1 MENEKEKDGITR
13 RKLLTLLVTTLGGA
27 AVLKFL
33 NNSNLGQKISP
44 IEISEV
50 RAADGDPVIV
60 GNSHIGT
67 SKTKI
72 TRTAGTGA
80 AGVAFEAEHTGDGF
94 GIIGV
99 SSSGK
104 GVHGISTND
113 WGVWGRS
120 SNDDGVF
127 GESLSGTS
135 AGVFAQNKHGGF
147 GIFAYSEF
155 SDAIRARSNASS
167 GNGVGVQGFG
177 NVVGDD
183 GPFGTG
189 VRGVGS
195 NIGVKGESITGHGV
209 SGESSNSRGIFGKS
223 SSGSGVYGES
233 NGGNGVRGISTNA
246 AGTYGNSENG
256 SGVRGDSTN
265 SSGVRGSSVN
275 NIGIYGETGSTF
287 PAIEGKNTGSGI
299 GIKAESTSGTALH
312 VEGKNYFKSAQ
323 RETIPI
329 DVRTHDITVPA
340 GIAIDNNAM
349 IFVTIMN
356 NSSNIGVRWVERLSD
371 TQFRV
376 HLTGLS
382 RTDMDIGYFIV
393 N

>member
-233 NGGNGVRGISTNA
+233 NGGNGVRGYST
-246 AGTYGNSENG
+246 
-256 SGVRGDSTN
+256 
-265 SSGVRGSSVN
+265 N
-275 NIGIYGETGSTF
+275 NIGVYGETGSTF
-287 PAIEGKNTGSGI
+287 PAIKGKNTGSGI

-312 VEGKNYFKSAQ
+312 VEGNNFFKSAQ
-323 RETIPI
+323 RTTIPT
-329 DVRTHDITVPA
+329 DVRSHDITVPSGTTI
-340 GIAIDNNAM
+340 GIDAM

-356 NSSNIGVRWVERLSD
+356 NSSNIGVKWVERLSD

-382 RTDMDIGYFIV
+382 RNDMNIGYFIV